1 MKVTRIMCLLP
12 RAAWAGAAAALVAC
26 SPSHDETALFPLE
39 PGQVW
44 DYQVTTEID
53 GEPARREALT
63 LRALEAA
70 DLGGQPAARRRSS
83 TGAEYWLRRDE
94 TGIYR
99 VAARSELE
107 AEPTPDPARRYV
119 LKQPYKPG
127 TQWQAA
133 TTAYLLERHADFPRE
148 IRHTHPSIP
157 MLYTIES
164 TTERITTAAGQ
175 WSGCVRVKGTATVRL
190 FADPTSGWRDLPL
203 TTLEWYCPGVGL
215 VRLERQEPVKS
226 AFLSG
231 GVLKMELMSWRAE

>member
-1 MKVTRIMCLLP
+1 MTIARNPWWLP
-12 RAAWAGAAAALVAC
+12 RAAAAVAAAGLTAC
-26 SPSHDETALFPLE
+26 SPSHDGAALFPLE

-44 DYQVTTEID
+44 DYEVTTELD
-53 GEPARREALT
+53 GAPARREALT
-63 LRALEAA
+63 LRSLEPA

-99 VAARSELE
+99 VAARSELD
-107 AEPTPDPARRYV
+107 AEPTPDAARRYV
-119 LKQPYKPG
+119 LKQPYAAG
-127 TQWQAA
+127 TQWQAS

-164 TTERITTAAGQ
+164 TTERITTGAGQ
-175 WSGCVRVKGTATVRL
+175 WTGCVRVKGTATVRL